1 MFNSICQV
9 PKSLPGLGAG
19 PQLWL
24 EYPVVSQSPNR
35 ALECHSHSSA
45 AFSLSSPSSQERLQP
60 SDCQHSAGS
69 PPNSAQLRP
78 LHALHPHPLGR
89 GAAPT
94 PFPQRRVPSHGL
106 AAHQGAASTHYP
118 RANPSEPCQGPG
130 NSGCCPWGP
139 SGRSGPGATAVPC
152 QSSWVRRPTR
162 RVLEHCG
169 GWDTRLR
176 VAGGWQGGW
185 HSWHSPP
192 GQSCGCCVT
201 AAETAT
207 FAWLLLLLQHPQFRQ
222 SPQHP
227 AAPSSTQYHPV
238 ALGSPQ

>member
-24 EYPVVSQSPNR
+24 EYPVVSQSPNT

-60 SDCQHSAGS
+60 PDCHRSAGC
-69 PPNSAQLRP
+69 PPNPTAIAQLRP
-78 LHALHPHPLGR
+78 LHPLHPHPLGR

-94 PFPQRRVPSHGL
+94 AFPQRRVPSHGL
-106 AAHQGAASTHYP
+106 AGHQGTGSTHYP

-130 NSGCCPWGP
+130 NSGCCRWGP
-139 SGRSGPGATAVPC
+139 SGCSGPAATPVPC

-162 RVLEHCG
+162 RVLEHPG
-169 GWDTRLR
+169 HPGRWDTRLR
-176 VAGGWQGGW
+176 AARGWQGGW

-201 AAETAT
+201 GAGTAT
-207 FAWLLLLLQHPQFRQ
+207 FTWLLLPVQHPQSRQ
-222 SPQHP
+222 SRQHP
-227 AAPSSTQYHPV
+227 AAPSSTQ
-238 ALGSPQ
+238 